1 MSYFREENNLK
12 IDVFITRCSGGE
24 VASKLQGFVI
34 LNNHRFRFT
43 SVAFGRIGGHNVSI
57 KLSNTSISKI
67 KKMGVD
73 PEELQLTVQRK
84 LIEGDVNLPQN
95 IEKPD

>member
-1 MSYFREENNLK
+1 MRYFREENNLK
-12 IDVFITRCSGGE
+12 IDVFITSSSGGE
-24 VASKLQGFVI
+24 VASKLNGYLIF
-34 LNNHRFRFT
+34 NNHRFRFT

-57 KLSNTSISKI
+57 KLSNTSISTI

-84 LIEGDVNLPQN
+84 LIEGDVILPQN
-95 IEKPD
+95 IERPD